1 MSEEIM
7 LALTQNNG
15 HANAMNEIWKEWFP

>member
-7 LALTQNNG
+7 LALTQNNA
-15 HANAMNEIWKEWFP
+15 HANAMNEIWKD

>member
-15 HANAMNEIWKEWFP
+15 HANAMNEIWKE